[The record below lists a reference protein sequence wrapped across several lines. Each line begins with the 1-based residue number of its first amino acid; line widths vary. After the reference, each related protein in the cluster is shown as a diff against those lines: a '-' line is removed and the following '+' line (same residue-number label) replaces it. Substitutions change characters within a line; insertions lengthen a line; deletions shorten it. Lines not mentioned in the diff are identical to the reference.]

1 MKYSQFMLELYSLIY
16 RFLRQ
21 LRHNRNVERDLM
33 KNVPDWEVGTL
44 WGGKVF
50 KTIPDNAL
58 PNVAMQEFYGHRSLK
73 DMREF
78 TKPNRDVGLE
88 DNTINSFS

>member
-1 MKYSQFMLELYSLIY
+1 MFFLI

-44 WGGKVF
+44 WGSKVY
-50 KTIPDNAL
+50 KTLPENAL
-58 PNVAMQEFYGHRSLK
+58 PNVALNEYYAHRSFA
-73 DMREF
+73 EQIEYVQ
-78 TKPNRDVGLE
+78 PNKDVGIE
-88 DNTINSFS
+88 DTTMNSWS

>member
-1 MKYSQFMLELYSLIY
+1 
-16 RFLRQ
+16 
-21 LRHNRNVERDLM
+21 M

-44 WGGKVF
+44 WGSKVY

-58 PNVAMQEFYGHRSLK
+58 PNVSLQEFYAHRSLT

-78 TKPNRDVGLE
+78 TKPNRDTGLE
-88 DNTINSFS
+88 DNIINALE